1 MQKTDRTWKIT
12 ENYCE
17 VNQMMIPIAPTVPCV
32 VLLLGQLTHLLVPGM
47 QLLIWHIN
55 SPALRHDLVYSDLDN
70 LSIPQDITLVHYI
83 DDIMLMGSGEQK
95 VATTLDILVRHIREW
110 EMNLMKIQGTCT
122 SVKFLGVQ

>member
-1 MQKTDRTWKIT
+1 
-12 ENYCE
+12 
-17 VNQMMIPIAPTVPCV
+17 
-32 VLLLGQLTHLLVPGM
+32 M